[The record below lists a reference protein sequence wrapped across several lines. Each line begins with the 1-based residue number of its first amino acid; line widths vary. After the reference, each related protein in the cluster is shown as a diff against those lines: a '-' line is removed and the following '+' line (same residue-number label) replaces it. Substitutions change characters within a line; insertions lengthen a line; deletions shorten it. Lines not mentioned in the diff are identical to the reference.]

1 VAIILKLY
9 MDLGINGK
17 MNKKKLLNK
26 TTSSFLIFA
35 VIILLVS
42 APAFYYIS
50 QWLYIYETDE
60 VLLFHKDAF
69 VKESLKNFT
78 DEDIAAWNK
87 YNHNVMIVPDI
98 EVTKD
103 SIFGK
108 MVFDSIANEEE
119 PFRIIYAPVTING
132 KKYTYTEKI
141 NLVEMEG
148 MVFSVAGMFLFIII
162 ILLTGIILL
171 SKRTAEKIWKPFYNT
186 LNQIHD
192 FEIDKNKPPHFTP
205 TDIDEFDRLNKSL
218 EQLIEKNTVIYKS
231 QREFVEN
238 AAHELQTPL
247 ALFQTK
253 IDTLLQL
260 ELNKEQSHLVDSLSK
275 DVSRL
280 NRLNKN
286 LLLLSKIDNEIYLEK
301 NTIMLNDYI
310 KKHLDFFTE
319 QAKAK
324 NLTIITEFIS
334 NLSINGNPALT
345 EVLINNLFL
354 NAIRHNEK
362 NGKII
367 ISTHDNVLTF
377 LNTGQSKPLVIDK
390 LFNRFSKLNPSSQ
403 GNGLG
408 LAIIKKIADL
418 NDWEISY
425 SFYND
430 LHSFSVKF

>member
-1 VAIILKLY
+1 
-9 MDLGINGK
+9 MDLDINGK
-17 MNKKKLLNK
+17 MNKKKLLQK
-26 TTSSFLIFA
+26 TTNSFLIFA
-35 VIILLVS
+35 VIILLIS
-42 APAFYYIS
+42 APVFYYIS
-50 QWLYIYETDE
+50 QWLYIYETEE
-60 VLLFHKDAF
+60 VLLLHKGAF
-69 VKESLKNFT
+69 LKESHKNFT
-78 DEDIAAWNK
+78 NEDIAAWNK
-87 YNHNVMIVPDI
+87 YNHDVLIVPDMGI
-98 EVTKD
+98 TKD
-103 SIFGK
+103 SIFGE
-108 MVFDSIANEEE
+108 MLFDSIANEKE
-119 PFRIIYAPVTING
+119 PFRIIYSPVDING
-132 KKYTYTEKI
+132 KRYTYTEKI
-141 NLVEMEG
+141 NLLEMEG

-162 ILLTGIILL
+162 ILLIGIILL
-171 SKRTAEKIWKPFYNT
+171 SKKTAEKIWKPFYNT

-192 FEIDKNKPPHFTP
+192 FEIDKNKPPHFPATE
-205 TDIDEFDRLNKSL
+205 IDEFDRLNKSL
-218 EQLIEKNTVIYKS
+218 EQLIEKNTAIYKS

-260 ELNKEQSHLVDSLSK
+260 ELNEEQSNLVDSLST

-301 NTIMLNDYI
+301 KPILLNDYI
-310 KKHLDFFTE
+310 RKHLDFFTE

-334 NLSINGNPALT
+334 NLSLNGNPALA

-377 LNTGQSKPLVIDK
+377 LNTGQKNALIIDK

-418 NDWEISY
+418 NGWEISY
-425 SFYND
+425 TFYND